1 MFGQTPQVHTCGV
14 FSICFRKE
22 YVDMAKVSIGAAAY
36 GTDTI
41 LQDSRQQLDMLMMT
55 EQKIRQLQA
64 EVAMMQ
70 TARQAYASA
79 LKASLVTSL
88 SSPVA

>member
-1 MFGQTPQVHTCGV
+1 
-14 FSICFRKE
+14 
-22 YVDMAKVSIGAAAY
+22 
-36 GTDTI
+36 
-41 LQDSRQQLDMLMMT
+41 MMT

-79 LKASLVTSL
+79 LRTSL
-88 SSPVA
+88 ISSSSPAIGLGETIEF